1 MANQT
6 NIQVYFFNDL
16 DNAHLFEDT
25 FNSFSYGDAE
35 VTCVS
40 SRAIVEELLTKDGI
54 DALISEI
61 EGLEKNNDGYVLIA
75 F

>member
-25 FNSFSYGDAE
+25 FNSFSYGDAD
-35 VTCVS
+35 VTCVRS
-40 SRAIVEELLTKDGI
+40 SAIVAELLTKDGM
-54 DALISEI
+54 DDLIREI
-61 EGLEKNNDGYVLIA
+61 EALEANDDGDILIA